1 MGSSST
7 TENKIPAYLE
17 EAGQLA
23 VEDAKKIKEMGY
35 LPYFG
40 PEVAAINPYEQA
52 MAQNVGGMASA
63 YGLAA
68 PAAMDMS
75 GVDTAT
81 SGGITGYTTAP
92 AYFAAL
98 ERLRETRPDQYEF
111 FANLGRF
118 DPITG
123 AENPNY
129 NPYPTT
135 GVGSPNPAGVGNE
148 GSGDDYYGLNEPSPS
163 KGFDPLGPSN
173 KGYSID
179 IGDVSVPVGPQ
190 KDNDDDGGD
199 GGGKSIVCTEM
210 YRQTKLDDWSSAM
223 RAWYLYQ
230 KKHLTPYH
238 ELGYHAVFKPFVS
251 GMKRSQLITKV
262 GAYAAKERTKH
273 LRYVLTKGKS
283 GGSFVGRVICS
294 ILEPQMYLAGR
305 IVSLIKR
312 ERTETTG
319 V

>member
-1 MGSSST
+1 MGSKST
-7 TENKIPAYLE
+7 TVQENKIPRYLE

-23 VEDAKKIKEMGY
+23 VEEAKKIKEMGY

-52 MAQNVGGMASA
+52 MAQNVGSMASA

-75 GVDTAT
+75 GVGTAT
-81 SGGITGYTTAP
+81 SGGVTGYTTAP

-98 ERLRETRPDQYEF
+98 ERLKETRPDQYEF

-123 AENPNY
+123 AANPNY
-129 NPYPTT
+129 NPKPTNPLLAAAGLGSSSEGFP
-135 GVGSPNPAGVGNE
+135 GVGYASVDDSFYDPNE
-148 GSGDDYYGLNEPSPS
+148 
-163 KGFDPLGPSN
+163 FDPLGPTN

-179 IGDVSVPVGPQ
+179 IGNTSIPIGPQ
-190 KDNDDDGGD
+190 HGD
-199 GGGKSIVCTEM
+199 GEGGEGGKSIVCTEM
-210 YRQTKLDDWSSAM
+210 YRQTKLDDWSDAM
-223 RAWYLYQ
+223 KTWYVYQ

-238 ELGYHAVFKPFVS
+238 EIGYHAVFKPFVL
-251 GMKRSQLITKV
+251 GMKKSKLITKV
-262 GAYAAKERTKH
+262 GAYAAKKRTKH

-283 GGSFVGRVICS
+283 KSSFIGKVICS

-305 IVSLIKR
+305 VVSAIK
-312 ERTETTG
+312 G
-319 V
+319 GS

>member
-7 TENKIPAYLE
+7 TVQENKIPRYLE

-23 VEDAKKIKEMGY
+23 VEEARKIKEMGY

-52 MAQNVGGMASA
+52 MAQNVGSMASA

-68 PAAMDMS
+68 PAAMSMS

-81 SGGITGYTTAP
+81 SGGVTGYTTAP

-98 ERLRETRPDQYEF
+98 ERLKETRPDQYEF
-111 FANLGRF
+111 FADLGRF

-123 AENPNY
+123 AANPNY
-129 NPYPTT
+129 NPNPTT
-135 GVGSPNPAGVGNE
+135 NMPNLLPNRARFGGE
-148 GSGDDYYGLNEPSPS
+148 GSGDDYYGLDDSSPNS

-173 KGYSID
+173 AGYSID
-179 IGDVSVPVGPQ
+179 IGDFSAPVGPQ
-190 KDNDDDGGD
+190 KGDNEGGD
-199 GGGKSIVCTEM
+199 GEGKSIVCTEM
-210 YRQTKLDDWSSAM
+210 YRQTKLDDWSAAM
-223 RAWYLYQ
+223 KTWYVYQ

-283 GGSFVGRVICS
+283 EGSFVGKVICS

-305 IVSLIKR
+305 VVSAIK
-312 ERTETTG
+312 G
-319 V
+319 GS